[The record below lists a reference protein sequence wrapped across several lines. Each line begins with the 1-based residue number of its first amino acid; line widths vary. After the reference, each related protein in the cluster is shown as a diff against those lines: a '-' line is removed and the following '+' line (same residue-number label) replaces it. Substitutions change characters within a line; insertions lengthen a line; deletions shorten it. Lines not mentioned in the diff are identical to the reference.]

1 MGKPKKKCKRGA
13 PEYMTTYGDM
23 VTLLLT
29 FFVLMFSS
37 GEAEPIEMRLILSAF
52 KGSLGMFTGGN
63 TLSKG
68 SMVEMG
74 MSVESLPSRQ
84 KGSSLARSKRE
95 AMEILKPELRAKRVR
110 IMEDE
115 RGITISLSAD
125 AYFKP
130 GEAQLQLTKSSE
142 LLRKIGDLIARVPN
156 RIRIEGHTDNTKV
169 DPRSRYKTNWE
180 LSTARAMSVL
190 SYLSKNGAN
199 QGKLELV
206 GYSQYRPIERN
217 VTPEGRAYNRRV
229 DIVII
234 R

>member
-1 MGKPKKKCKRGA
+1 
-13 PEYMTTYGDM
+13 
-23 VTLLLT
+23 
-29 FFVLMFSS
+29 MFST

-52 KGSLGMFTGGN
+52 KGSLGMFSGGN

-68 SMVEMG
+68 TMVEMG
-74 MSVESLPSRQ
+74 MSIESLPSRQ

-95 AMEILKPELRAKRVR
+95 AMEILKPELRAKKVR

-130 GEAQLQLTKSSE
+130 GEAKLQITKTSE
-142 LLRKIGDLIARVPN
+142 LLRKVGSLIKKVSN
-156 RIRIEGHTDNTKV
+156 KIRIEGHTDNTKV
-169 DPRSRYKTNWE
+169 DARSKYKTNWE

-190 SYLSKNGAN
+190 NYLSANGAN
-199 QGKLELV
+199 EKRLELV
-206 GYSQYRPIERN
+206 GYSQYRPIEKN
-217 VTPEGRAYNRRV
+217 TTPEGRAYNRRV
-229 DIVII
+229 DIVIV